1 MKGKTTVVIII
12 GILLI
17 AIGTTFYFIMNF
29 FENNPTQAQPIGY
42 ITGIIIDTKDSGIL
56 VVEDLSEE
64 EARKLTVEEALEAGK
79 SATWFNISMAQRNE
93 LELYDLVKVGYESL
107 KESHPASGEAKTIE
121 KVEE

>member
-1 MKGKTTVVIII
+1 MKGKTTVAIII
-12 GILLI
+12 VILLI

-56 VVEDLSEE
+56 VIEDLSEE
-64 EARKLTVEEALEAGK
+64 EARKLTVEEAIEAGT
-79 SATWFNISMAQRNE
+79 SATWFSISMAQRNE
-93 LELYDLVKVGYESL
+93 LELYDRVKAGYEFL

-121 KVEE
+121 KIEE